1 MCAGHMLIKLIKHN
15 LPFIILFLI
24 SDSID
29 TKLNI
34 KNKNVKARKRKIS
47 KNLLQERRV
56 NFTVQLPIATG
67 SQI

>member
-15 LPFIILFLI
+15 LPFIILILI

-34 KNKNVKARKRKIS
+34 KNKNVKVRKRKIS
-47 KNLLQERRV
+47 KNLL
-56 NFTVQLPIATG
+56 
-67 SQI
+67 